1 MRASEL
7 IGSPAFDEGGRFA
20 GIVRDLR
27 LAAEP
32 AADGSFAILGVVLGE
47 HGARNAAAHA
57 WGFAEGRA
65 EGPWLLRRLVG
76 DGDPRFVPVDLVL
89 DWGPDR
95 LRIGEGDADGA
106 PATGLISGSPTPT
119 RSAPGRRT

>member
-7 IGSPAFDEGGRFA
+7 IDSPVYGEGGRFA

-27 LAAEP
+27 LDAEP
-32 AADGSFAILGVVLGE
+32 ADDGSFAILGLVVGDP
-47 HGARNAAAHA
+47 GARDVAAHA

-76 DGDPRFVPVDLVL
+76 KGGSRFVPADRVV
-89 DWGPDR
+89 DWGPER
-95 LRIGEGDADGA
+95 LRIRE
-106 PATGLISGSPTPT
+106 
-119 RSAPGRRT
+119 RTDEQT